1 MSKTT
6 ILKDF
11 SGRII
16 GFVETDI
23 KGNKTIRDFYRRIK
37 GYYDAEQDV
46 TRDFYKKIIARGDC
60 SSMLLDIKK

>member
-1 MSKTT
+1 MNKTQT
-6 ILKDF
+6 LKDF

-16 GFVETDI
+16 GFIETDQ

-46 TRDFYKKIIARGDC
+46 TRDFYKRIIARGDC
-60 SSMLLDIKK
+60 ASMLLDVKK